1 VTILVEREGINK
13 RRKQVKRTRK
23 GKRKKSKKAKYE
35 EMNAQGG
42 KTAEKWV
49 PRPHMGLL
57 TDKTDNLQI
66 HTSTTQLTVMNQPV

>member
-1 VTILVEREGINK
+1 
-13 RRKQVKRTRK
+13 
-23 GKRKKSKKAKYE
+23 
-35 EMNAQGG
+35 MNAQGG